1 MTTMIMIWYRNLHK
15 GHIIAFVYVVV
26 NVIPHV
32 VMVYSMTIVGVD
44 HVL

>member
-1 MTTMIMIWYRNLHK
+1 MTIVELDLSQRPHSCI
-15 GHIIAFVYVVV
+15 VYVVV
-26 NVIPHV
+26 NVIPRV